1 MKKIL
6 SILSIALV
14 AIIFAACSNNSPA
27 GVVEEY
33 YSCLQNGK
41 YEKAI
46 DCFHFKSDLEADQ
59 KKYLADILERT
70 AERYNE
76 KGGIASVKVTDVK
89 MTESGEAATVSYTT
103 TYGDGSTEDD
113 NGKVIKVD
121 GKWLLE
127 SGK

>member
-33 YSCLQNGK
+33 VSCLQNGK
-41 YEKAI
+41 YDKAVEL
-46 DCFHFKSDLEADQ
+46 FHFKSAPTDDQ
-59 KKYLADILERT
+59 KAFMISMIGKAAEKYQ
-70 AERYNE
+70 E
-76 KGGIASVKVTDVK
+76 KGGIASVKINDVQVA
-89 MTESGEAATVSYTT
+89 ESGEAATVSYTT
-103 TYGDGSTEDD
+103 TYGDGSTKDD
-113 NGKVIKVD
+113 KDKVIKVD
-121 GKWLLE
+121 GKWLLD